1 MPLAAP
7 NGFFVE
13 VFITSANACVRAVAL
28 IDTGAVATFMS
39 DRFAGE
45 SGLAVEK
52 WQGPG
57 YQLANGQIVKPVGSV
72 KVRLS
77 LTLEDKTKR
86 ADISMFVMKNLTHQ
100 VVLGANLI
108 RAFGMNINA
117 VNDAVSF

>member
-1 MPLAAP
+1 
-7 NGFFVE
+7 
-13 VFITSANACVRAVAL
+13 
-28 IDTGAVATFMS
+28 MS

-52 WQGPG
+52 WQGPS